1 MTLQITEMSLFLA
14 ENKASILVVVL
25 VSVILFIASTVF
37 FGFISYRTKL
47 RQLKNSSESSDNE
60 DKQPDGE

>member
-47 RQLKNSSESSDNE
+47 RQIKNSSESSDNE

>member
-1 MTLQITEMSLFLA
+1 MTLQTIEMSLLLA
-14 ENKASILVVVL
+14 ENKVSPWIIVF

-47 RQLKNSSESSDNE
+47 RQLKNSSESLENE

>member
-60 DKQPDGE
+60 DKQPDVE

>member
-47 RQLKNSSESSDNE
+47 CQLKNSSESSDNE

>member
-60 DKQPDGE
+60 DKQPDSE

>member
-1 MTLQITEMSLFLA
+1 MTLQTIEMSLLLA
-14 ENKASILVVVL
+14 ENKVSPWIIVF

-47 RQLKNSSESSDNE
+47 RQLKNSSESLENK

>member
-1 MTLQITEMSLFLA
+1 MTLQTIEMSLLLA
-14 ENKASILVVVL
+14 ENKVSPWIIVF

-47 RQLKNSSESSDNE
+47 RQLKNSSDIAENE
-60 DKQPDGE
+60 DKKPDGE

>member
-47 RQLKNSSESSDNE
+47 RQLKDSSESSDNE

>member
-25 VSVILFIASTVF
+25 VSVILFIASTAF
-37 FGFISYRTKL
+37 FGFISYRTKP

>member
-47 RQLKNSSESSDNE
+47 RQLKNSSESLDNE

>member
-14 ENKASILVVVL
+14 ENKASVLVVVL

>member
-1 MTLQITEMSLFLA
+1 MTLQITEMSLFLV

-25 VSVILFIASTVF
+25 VSVILFVASTVF

>member
-1 MTLQITEMSLFLA
+1 MTLQIIEMSLFLA
-14 ENKASILVVVL
+14 ENKVSPWIIVL

-47 RQLKNSSESSDNE
+47 RQLKNSSESSENE

>member
-1 MTLQITEMSLFLA
+1 MTLQITEMSLLLA

>member
-14 ENKASILVVVL
+14 ENKAPILVVVL